1 MRKVVEAMETVVS
14 AVKAR
19 RLRGARLAAPGDG
32 GVVQPTLDYYS
43 DAPDSYS
50 RPLDETGIH
59 VVTAGRRAER
69 ARVLG
74 VDGSSRRF
82 STPYGSL
89 ALATVA
95 LTYGPLPLLDYPP
108 LGYDYPIRCE
118 PAQPFIATY
127 AALGVR
133 HELVATE
140 SPAGHPYEPPPPLS
154 SSEEEKRGYALADIA
169 HEVRT
174 RLETLGLGIA
184 VREAREG
191 DLVLLDGPLYQRPW
205 TREVRKSP
213 HLKDDWRE
221 LTRERVEVLEE
232 SADGRVAVVG
242 SVKRLDKSRLL
253 AKAHGTMCDR
263 LGFDAVP
270 PQDNDQAEAIQLA
283 SLYVE
288 ENGLSGFEPLLIGP
302 LLMRPPDELKSDFGV
317 DMPEIVYS
325 YVVVPRLPYCGS
337 LDVACGVLRLE
348 VLKEVYD
355 SEGLDVF
362 FQALSEGVTQGL
374 QLPPAQAFADARCRQ
389 TSRALFEHLCGLA
402 LTEGLELSYETLLEY
417 NRAGEEYA
425 E

>member
-1 MRKVVEAMETVVS
+1 MIRVVKAIEAIVG

-19 RLRGARLAAPGDG
+19 KLRGARLAAPSDG
-32 GVVQPTLDYYS
+32 GIVQPTLDSYS

-50 RPLDETGIH
+50 HPLDETGIH
-59 VVTAGRRAER
+59 VVTAGRRAR
-69 ARVLG
+69 GARVLG

-118 PAQPFIATY
+118 TSQPFIAAY
-127 AALGVR
+127 AVLGVQ
-133 HELVATE
+133 HELVTTE

-154 SSEEEKRGYALADIA
+154 GSEEEKRGYALADIA

-205 TREVRKSP
+205 TREVQKSP

-221 LTRERVEVLEE
+221 LTRERVEALEE
-232 SADGRVAVVG
+232 SAASRVAVVG

-263 LGFDAVP
+263 SGFDAGP

-283 SLYVE
+283 SLYVRS
-288 ENGLSGFEPLLIGP
+288 NRLSGFEPLLVGP
-302 LLMRPPDELKSDFGV
+302 LLMRPPDKMKSDFGV
-317 DMPEIVYS
+317 DVPEIVYS
-325 YVVVPRLPYCGS
+325 YVVVPRLPYRGS
-337 LDVACGVLRLE
+337 LDVACSVLRLE
-348 VLKEVYD
+348 VLREVYD
-355 SEGLDVF
+355 SEGLDAF
-362 FQALSEGVTQGL
+362 SRALSEGVTQGL

-402 LTEGLELSYETLLEY
+402 LTEGLELSYDTLLEY

-425 E
+425 D